1 MPLLPVTITQD
12 GLFAAFQMGIITL
25 DETRAALGLDP
36 YVAPVQADVPPSKD
50 EPQAPAQTGLSL
62 V

>member
-12 GLFAAFQMGIITL
+12 GLFAAYQMGIITL

-36 YVAPVQADVPPSKD
+36 YVAPVVPVAD
-50 EPQAPAQTGLSL
+50 PAYPAMNPAGLSL

>member
-12 GLFAAFQMGIITL
+12 GLFAAYQMGIITL
-25 DETRAALGLDP
+25 DETRTALGLDP
-36 YVAPVQADVPPSKD
+36 YVAPVQAVA
-50 EPQAPAQTGLSL
+50 EEQQAPAQTGLSL